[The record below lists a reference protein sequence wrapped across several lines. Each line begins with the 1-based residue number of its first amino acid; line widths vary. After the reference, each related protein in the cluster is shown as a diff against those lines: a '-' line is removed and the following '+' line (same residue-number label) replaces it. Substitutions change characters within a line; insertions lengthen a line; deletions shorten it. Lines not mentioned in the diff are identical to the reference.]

1 MTRNQRGEAELPP
14 GPARELVALL
24 RLLRSRAPLTIGQI
38 SIKSNLAQGHIS
50 EVLRGWKAPSPN
62 AAEAITRALGADGPT
77 VLKARRL
84 AEALAELNRHTRAEE
99 RGGRPTGATDTAFD
113 VPPPPRRFVGRAAEA
128 EQIGA
133 ALHGAQTPHR
143 ASVAQIHGPAGIGK
157 TALAC
162 IVAHEIRS
170 RYPDGCLF
178 VDVGALDQPSAVHAR
193 LLARLGVAAVEIPT
207 DPAEARALYLS
218 RLYRRSVLI
227 VADDV
232 ADSTQAAALVPAS
245 PACAVIVTSRGHLDA
260 LDDDCAIRLGPLTA
274 GESETLLAA
283 LLETPGALSAAELT
297 RVAVASGG
305 VPGALR
311 AASAQLRGT
320 HPGSAEAADHAVP
333 RDLAE
338 SPGRTPRRR
347 AVAAMAIDPPT
358 GPIPVNSASR
368 YPLKPG
374 AAVGDKSIGIISGDI
389 RRVRNIDIWV
399 NPENTDMKMSRFEDY
414 TISAIIRY
422 DGARQDPAGRVI
434 EDTIADEL
442 ARKVAG
448 FCPVAAGTAVATGP
462 GRLAL
467 THNLRAVVHVA
478 AVYGE
483 PGAGYRQIRD
493 VDRCVTSALA
503 EADRTADHGREVS
516 VLFPLLG
523 TGQGRGSIELTA
535 TVLVGAAVDFLTG
548 VPGTHVGAVWFLAHT
563 YQELAAITAAVRGNR
578 FIAVD

>member
-24 RLLRSRAPLTIGQI
+24 RLLHSRAPLTIGQI
-38 SIKSNLAQGHIS
+38 SIKSDLTQGHIS

-62 AAEAITRALGADGPT
+62 AAEAITRALGADDPT

-84 AEALAELNRHTRAEE
+84 AEALAELNRHTRAKE
-99 RGGRPTGATDTAFD
+99 RASRPTGATDIAFD

-128 EQIGA
+128 EQIRA

-143 ASVAQIHGPAGIGK
+143 ASVAQIYGAAGIGK

-170 RYPDGCLF
+170 RFPDGCLF
-178 VDVGALDQPSAVHAR
+178 IDVGALDEPSAVHAR
-193 LLARLGVAAVEIPT
+193 LLARLGVSAVDIPT

-245 PACAVIVTSRGHLDA
+245 SACAVIVTSRGHLDA
-260 LDDDCAIRLGPLTA
+260 LDDGCAIRLGPLTE

-283 LLETPGALSAAELT
+283 LLEQPDALSAAEISRIT
-297 RVAVASGG
+297 GVSGG
-305 VPGALR
+305 VPRALR
-311 AASAQLRGT
+311 AASAQLRGSDLG
-320 HPGSAEAADHAVP
+320 PADHVVP
-333 RDLAE
+333 QDLAE
-338 SPGRTPRRR
+338 SPNWTPRRHAD
-347 AVAAMAIDPPT
+347 AVMAMDSPT

-374 AAVGDKSIGIISGDI
+374 AAAGDKSIGIISGDL

-442 ARKVAG
+442 ERKVAG

-467 THNLRAVVHVA
+467 THNVRAVVHVA

-493 VDRCVTSALA
+493 VGRCVTSALA
-503 EADRTADHGREVS
+503 EADRTADHDREIS

-535 TVLVGAAVDFLTG
+535 TVLVGAAVDYLAS
-548 VPGTHVGAVWFLAHT
+548 VPGTRVGAVWFLAHT
-563 YQELAAITAAVRGNR
+563 YEELAAITAAVSGNQ